1 MGRTSTVPAGRGE
14 ADQLKA
20 LLALH
25 EAALESMSHGLC
37 MVDAEQRIVLYNQR
51 FVELF
56 GLAPEAVEIGMPIRD
71 LIEHSAARGNFPGPK
86 AEEVYRRRMEL
97 MARGK
102 PFELRRQFSHG
113 RTYSLFYRPMADG
126 GWVTLVEDV
135 TERQRKEY
143 DLRVQFER
151 YDQAVNQM
159 THGLCAVDSEY
170 RLVLFNQRFL
180 DMYGMTA
187 DIVRIGTPMREVIE
201 QAAKRGFFRKTTP
214 DAVWQRLLDMMA
226 AGKPYQLSQRLHGRE
241 FVIHSHPTQDGGWVT
256 LCEDVTERK
265 RMEEELRLQFE
276 RFDQALNHMSHG
288 LCMFGADER
297 LIVCNTRYLDIYGL
311 DPAVIKP
318 GVTHRELLAHW
329 TASGNEPG
337 MSAEHFHEKRKAA
350 VEGGALSTM
359 LLNLKDGRVIE
370 ATSRPTPDGGWVSAH
385 EDVTE
390 RLRYDQALR
399 EQNMLLD
406 AALEN
411 MAHGLCVFDKDW
423 RVIVR
428 NRRYLEMYALGADQ
442 AQPGTP
448 LIELIRHSME
458 RGVNTSKLTPEE
470 FFEEFKQRVNAGAE
484 MVLHR
489 RLAGGLL
496 VAVRHRK
503 LANGGW
509 VGTYEDI
516 TERERAAMELK
527 EQYRR
532 FDVALN
538 NMAHGLVMIDAQ
550 MQVIVCNQRF
560 IGMFGLSSAVV
571 KPGATMREV
580 IAHSFAVGNY
590 RHTSIGAEELYGS
603 YVRSLGSGDMIIH
616 RHLADGRIIKITHQP
631 MAQGGWVAVY
641 EDITERHRAEE
652 HIAHMARHDALTD
665 LPNRVLL
672 REKMAEGLA
681 RVEAHAES
689 MAVFYLDLD
698 NFKAINDTLGH
709 PIGDKLLGT
718 IAERVRG
725 AVGEGDTV
733 ARLGGDEFAVLHCNA
748 NARAAEMLA
757 RRLVEIVSEP
767 VVIDGQEINTGV
779 SIGVAM
785 APGDGTAAD
794 HLMKCADLALYRAKA
809 EGRATFR
816 FFEPDM
822 DACIQARHALE
833 VDLRRALAAGE
844 FSLAYQPQINL
855 ASNELVA
862 MEALLRWT
870 HGERGAVPPS
880 EFIPLAEEMG
890 LIVPLGEW
898 VLREACKEAARWPD
912 PIKVAVNLS
921 PVQFRNRGLVAMV
934 THALAATR
942 LAPHRLELEITEAV
956 LLQDDEAIVSMLH
969 QLRALGVRI
978 SMDDFG
984 TGYSSLSYL
993 RSFPFD
999 KIKIDR
1005 SFIKDI
1011 ERNRDSASI
1020 IRAIAGLGASLGIE
1034 TTAEGI
1040 ETEEQL
1046 ELVRRAGCTE
1056 MQGYLVSRPVPACE
1070 LADLIARFRRD
1081 AAAA

>member
-1 MGRTSTVPAGRGE
+1 
-14 ADQLKA
+14 
-20 LLALH
+20 
-25 EAALESMSHGLC
+25 
-37 MVDAEQRIVLYNQR
+37 
-51 FVELF
+51 
-56 GLAPEAVEIGMPIRD
+56 
-71 LIEHSAARGNFPGPK
+71 
-86 AEEVYRRRMEL
+86 
-97 MARGK
+97 
-102 PFELRRQFSHG
+102 
-113 RTYSLFYRPMADG
+113 
-126 GWVTLVEDV
+126 
-135 TERQRKEY
+135 
-143 DLRVQFER
+143 
-151 YDQAVNQM
+151 
-159 THGLCAVDSEY
+159 
-170 RLVLFNQRFL
+170 
-180 DMYGMTA
+180 
-187 DIVRIGTPMREVIE
+187 
-201 QAAKRGFFRKTTP
+201 
-214 DAVWQRLLDMMA
+214 
-226 AGKPYQLSQRLHGRE
+226 
-241 FVIHSHPTQDGGWVT
+241 
-256 LCEDVTERK
+256 
-265 RMEEELRLQFE
+265 
-276 RFDQALNHMSHG
+276 
-288 LCMFGADER
+288 
-297 LIVCNTRYLDIYGL
+297 
-311 DPAVIKP
+311 
-318 GVTHRELLAHW
+318 
-329 TASGNEPG
+329 
-337 MSAEHFHEKRKAA
+337 
-350 VEGGALSTM
+350 
-359 LLNLKDGRVIE
+359 
-370 ATSRPTPDGGWVSAH
+370 
-385 EDVTE
+385 
-390 RLRYDQALR
+390 
-399 EQNMLLD
+399 
-406 AALEN
+406 
-411 MAHGLCVFDKDW
+411 
-423 RVIVR
+423 
-428 NRRYLEMYALGADQ
+428 
-442 AQPGTP
+442 
-448 LIELIRHSME
+448 ME
-458 RGVNTSKLTPEE
+458 RGVHSSTLAPEE
-470 FFEEFKQRVNAGAE
+470 FFADFKRRVAACKDVVLQRRV
-484 MVLHR
+484 V
-489 RLAGGLL
+489 AGGRLL
-496 VAVRHRK
+496 AVRHQPM
-503 LANGGW
+503 ANGGW
-509 VGTYEDI
+509 VGTFEDI
-516 TERERAAMELK
+516 TERERAAEELS
-527 EQYRR
+527 EQYRL
-532 FDVALN
+532 FDIALN
-538 NMAHGLVMIDAQ
+538 NMTHGLCMFDGDMRI
-550 MQVIVCNQRF
+550 IVCNKRYYD
-560 IGMFGLSSAVV
+560 MFGLSPEVI
-571 KPGATMREV
+571 KPGKTV
-580 IAHSFAVGNY
+580 YDVLAHSVALGNY
-590 RHTSIGAEELYGS
+590 RHLNLTVEDLYGP
-603 YVRSLGSGDMIIH
+603 YVKMLQAGDTVIH
-616 RHLADGRIIKITHQP
+616 RHLADGRVVKITHQR
-631 MAQGGWVAVY
+631 MTAGGWVAVY
-641 EDITERHRAEE
+641 EDVTERHRAEE

-681 RVEAHAES
+681 RVEAEAES

-725 AVGEGDTV
+725 AVGAGDTV

-748 NARAAEMLA
+748 NARAAETLA

-833 VDLRRALAAGE
+833 VDLRRALTAGE

-855 ASNELVA
+855 ATNELVA

-880 EFIPLAEEMG
+880 EFIPLAEEIG

-898 VLREACKEAARWPD
+898 VLREACQEAARWPD
-912 PIKVAVNLS
+912 AIKVAVNLS

-934 THALAATR
+934 THALAAAR